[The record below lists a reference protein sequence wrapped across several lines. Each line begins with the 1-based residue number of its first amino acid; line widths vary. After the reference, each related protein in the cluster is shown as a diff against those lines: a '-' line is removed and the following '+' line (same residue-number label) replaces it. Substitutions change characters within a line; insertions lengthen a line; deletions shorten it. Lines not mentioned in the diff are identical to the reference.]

1 MPRENANGARAKSG
15 GRTVPVGPELI
26 RLYADYLHEEYGG
39 IDSDYVFVNIWAEP
53 KGQAWSYQAAYD
65 LVLRLRAR
73 TGIAFDPHWFRHC
86 AATRWLRDGVPIEV
100 VSTLLGHSSV
110 SSHVLGLRPSD
121 GGGRAGGAGEGRLVH
136 REGSVVV
143 TGGWIT
149 QADRSRWQQRAAA
162 ELAAIL
168 AAHPGIPVIAWTV
181 TASGGALSGQV
192 LAPAAGRR
200 GLFGQWRQAL
210 GLDEVTETPSASGT
224 PVYLHARGVR
234 GGVTVSVTATVFD
247 GEEDSR

>member
-1 MPRENANGARAKSG
+1 M
-15 GRTVPVGPELI
+15 
-26 RLYADYLHEEYGG
+26 
-39 IDSDYVFVNIWAEP
+39 
-53 KGQAWSYQAAYD
+53 
-65 LVLRLRAR
+65 
-73 TGIAFDPHWFRHC
+73 
-86 AATRWLRDGVPIEV
+86 
-100 VSTLLGHSSV
+100 
-110 SSHVLGLRPSD
+110 
-121 GGGRAGGAGEGRLVH
+121 
-136 REGSVVV
+136 V

-149 QADRSRWQQRAAA
+149 HADRARWQQQAAA

-168 AAHPGIPVIAWTV
+168 SGHPDLPVIAWTV

-234 GGVTVSVTATVFD
+234 GGIAVSVTATVFD
-247 GEEDSR
+247 DGQDSR